1 MQESSILALS
11 AVDGLVLTMVALLS
25 FSLGM
30 VLTLLV
36 IIAKSGHRQTERN
49 NCFLDARHDWSP
61 PQENAEVGEQSG
73 DPRAPWERD
82 PDWWRKPGPAA

>member
-1 MQESSILALS
+1 MQEPLRLAFSATDGLALT
-11 AVDGLVLTMVALLS
+11 LVALLS

-36 IIAKSGHRQTERN
+36 IIARSGHRRGEHQHSV
-49 NCFLDARHDWSP
+49 FDDQDP
-61 PQENAEVGEQSG
+61 PQQNAEVGDQSG

-82 PDWWRKPGPAA
+82 PNWWREE

>member
-1 MQESSILALS
+1 MQEFSILAHL

-36 IIAKSGHRQTERN
+36 IIARSGHRRVERD
-49 NCFLDARHDWSP
+49 NCLLDARHDWGPSGEP

-73 DPRAPWERD
+73 DPGAPWERD
-82 PDWWRKPGPAA
+82 PDWWRKP